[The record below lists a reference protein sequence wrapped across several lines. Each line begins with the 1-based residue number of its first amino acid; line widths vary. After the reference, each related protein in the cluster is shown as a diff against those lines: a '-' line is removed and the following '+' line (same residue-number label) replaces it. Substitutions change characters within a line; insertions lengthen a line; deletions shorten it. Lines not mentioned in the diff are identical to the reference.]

1 MATRKSIENLRINKS
16 DDLCKMAEDLGYKR
30 PWGQLQ
36 CNNGAF
42 VSSLLDFLDDN
53 PGAMEAIQEWAL
65 ENCDLFEE
73 TEEEDEEE
81 CEEECEEG

>member
-1 MATRKSIENLRINKS
+1 MATRKSIENLRIRKS
-16 DDLCKMAEDLGYKR
+16 DDLCKMAEDLGYKC

-53 PGAMEAIQEWAL
+53 PGAMEAIQEWVL
-65 ENCDLFEE
+65 ENCDLEE
-73 TEEEDEEE
+73 TDDEEDECENEE
-81 CEEECEEG
+81 DE

>member
-1 MATRKSIENLRINKS
+1 MATRKSIENLRIRKS
-16 DDLCKMAEDLGYKR
+16 DDLCKMAEALGYKR

-53 PGAMEAIQEWAL
+53 PGVMEAIQEWAL
-65 ENCDLFEE
+65 ENCDLEE
-73 TEEEDEEE
+73 TDDEEDECENEE
-81 CEEECEEG
+81 DE

>member
-1 MATRKSIENLRINKS
+1 MATRKSIENLRIRKS

-65 ENCDLFEE
+65 KNCDLDE
-73 TEEEDEEE
+73 TDDEEDECENEE
-81 CEEECEEG
+81 DE